1 MAKSKSTAGASAPSQ
16 PLTLSRADLRVGA
29 SAGAGLS
36 LAQFMHDDEL
46 PEGVVV
52 KTFAPL
58 VKLKQFP
65 TGKWLSGR
73 FVGLFPIPP
82 KKADQK
88 PGVGIELLPNGSEK
102 PFALPGCATLK
113 MGLTISQD
121 KGGVWISPNIGR
133 TVSVKLHPDKIVS
146 AEEGKNDSWD
156 FSVAIHPAAPTV

>member
-1 MAKSKSTAGASAPSQ
+1 MAKSNKNTPPATQAAP
-16 PLTLSRADLRVGA
+16 LALSRADLRAGA
-29 SAGAGLS
+29 SAGLS
-36 LAQFMHDDEL
+36 IAQFMHENDL

-58 VKLKQFP
+58 LKLKQFP
-65 TGKWLSGR
+65 TGKWLTAI

-82 KKADQK
+82 KKSDQK
-88 PGVGIELLPNGSEK
+88 PGVGIELLPHGSDK

-113 MGLTISQD
+113 MGLAISPGKD
-121 KGGVWISPNIGR
+121 GLWISPNIGR

-156 FSVAIHPAAPTV
+156 FTVAIHRPAHTV